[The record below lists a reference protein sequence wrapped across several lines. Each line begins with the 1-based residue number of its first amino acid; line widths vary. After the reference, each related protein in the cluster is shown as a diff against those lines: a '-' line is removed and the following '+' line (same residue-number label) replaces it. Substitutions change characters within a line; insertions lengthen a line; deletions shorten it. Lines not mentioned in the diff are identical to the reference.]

1 MKLTKP
7 AGREGPGTGPRTA
20 DDNNR
25 TPEVSLEQL
34 ACPLP
39 LPAQDQVLL
48 GHGSGGRLSA
58 ELLQKVFLPA
68 LQNRA
73 LNSLNDQAMVSVD
86 GVRLAFTTDSF
97 VVKPLFFPGG
107 DIGSL
112 AVNGTLNDLAM
123 GGAEPICLSAAFI
136 LEEGLP
142 METLQRVVASLGRAA
157 EEAGVAVVTG
167 DTKVVE
173 KGKGDGLF
181 INTSGIGRVV
191 PGINLSA
198 NQALPGDCIIL
209 SGSIGDHG
217 ITILSQREGLEFE
230 SPIVS
235 DCAALHTLVSAM
247 LQASTGIRCMR
258 DPTRGGLSSALNEIA
273 AQSRVGMELEES
285 TIPIQES
292 VRGACELLGLDPL
305 YVANEGKLVAIA
317 DPAHA
322 ERIVAAMRAHPL
334 GKQARIIGRV
344 TKTDPGLVRMRT
356 SLGTTRIVDMLSG
369 DQLPRIC

>member
-1 MKLTKP
+1 MGWHMKSLKP
-7 AGREGPGTGPRTA
+7 DNSEGLASDVEPRMS
-20 DDNNR
+20 DR
-25 TPEVSLEQL
+25 SLENL
-34 ACPLP
+34 ACPVP
-39 LPAQDQVLL
+39 LGAQDKVLL

-58 ELLQKVFLPA
+58 ELLQRVFLPA
-68 LQNRA
+68 FQNPT
-73 LNSLNDQAMVSVD
+73 LDSLNDQALVNVD

-112 AVNGTLNDLAM
+112 AVNGTINDLAM
-123 GGAEPICLSAAFI
+123 GGAEPMFLSAAFI

-142 METLQRVVASLGRAA
+142 LETLQRIVVSLGRAA
-157 EEAGVAVVTG
+157 DDAGVMIVTG

-181 INTSGIGRVV
+181 INTSGIGRVL

-198 NQALPGDCIIL
+198 NQARPGDAIVL
-209 SGSIGDHG
+209 SGSLGDHG

-235 DCAALHTLVSAM
+235 DCAALHTLVAAMMAASSA
-247 LQASTGIRCMR
+247 IRCMR

-273 AQSRVGMELEES
+273 GQSRVGMELDES
-285 TIPIQES
+285 AIPVQEA

-305 YVANEGKLVAIA
+305 YVANEGKLVAIV
-317 DPAHA
+317 DPNHA
-322 ERIVAAMRAHPL
+322 EQIVAAMRAHPL
-334 GKQARIIGRV
+334 GQQARVIGKV
-344 TKTDPGLVRMRT
+344 TSTNSGLVMMRT